1 MNREKNGKAKR
12 HKKDNFQ
19 SVEVKGKYMET
30 TKAIHLRRSIRRYLP
45 DPVDRELIKEILEDA
60 MWAPSGVNLQPWYY
74 VVLTS
79 EEDMNLLK
87 GIMAEMAG
95 RLTPE
100 LEERFRKNPDV
111 VKHTTGFLQTLGNA
125 PACALVFYQ
134 TPQEPEKV
142 TMVMSLGASA
152 QNFCLSAAD
161 KGLGTCMIGPNF
173 SPETMEKMRQVFAP
187 DKGPLGCLITLGY
200 PKITPKAPR
209 RKDGRWVI
217 R

>member
-1 MNREKNGKAKR
+1 
-12 HKKDNFQ
+12 
-19 SVEVKGKYMET
+19 MET

-45 DPVDRELIKEILEDA
+45 DPVDRELIEEILEDA

-87 GIMAEMAG
+87 G
-95 RLTPE
+95 
-100 LEERFRKNPDV
+100 PDV
-111 VKHTTGFLQTLGNA
+111 VKHTTGFLQTLGDA

-173 SPETMEKMRQVFAP
+173 STETMENMRQIFAP

>member
-1 MNREKNGKAKR
+1 
-12 HKKDNFQ
+12 
-19 SVEVKGKYMET
+19 MET
-30 TKAIHLRRSIRRYLP
+30 TKAIHQRRSIRSYLP
-45 DPVDRELIKEILEDA
+45 DPVDREVIKEILEDA

-87 GIMAEMAG
+87 GIMTEMAG

-111 VKHTTGFLQTLGNA
+111 VKHTTGFLQTLGDA

-173 SPETMEKMRQVFAP
+173 SPGTMENMRQVFAP

>member
-1 MNREKNGKAKR
+1 
-12 HKKDNFQ
+12 
-19 SVEVKGKYMET
+19 MET

-100 LEERFRKNPDV
+100 LVERFRKNPDV

-173 SPETMEKMRQVFAP
+173 SPETMENMRQIFAP

>member
-1 MNREKNGKAKR
+1 
-12 HKKDNFQ
+12 
-19 SVEVKGKYMET
+19 
-30 TKAIHLRRSIRRYLP
+30 
-45 DPVDRELIKEILEDA
+45 

-111 VKHTTGFLQTLGNA
+111 VKHTTGFLQTLGDA

-173 SPETMEKMRQVFAP
+173 SPETMENMRQIFAP

>member
-1 MNREKNGKAKR
+1 
-12 HKKDNFQ
+12 
-19 SVEVKGKYMET
+19 
-30 TKAIHLRRSIRRYLP
+30 
-45 DPVDRELIKEILEDA
+45 

-111 VKHTTGFLQTLGNA
+111 VKHTTGFLQTLGDA

-142 TMVMSLGASA
+142 TMVMSLGASG
-152 QNFCLSAAD
+152 
-161 KGLGTCMIGPNF
+161 K
-173 SPETMEKMRQVFAP
+173 RW
-187 DKGPLGCLITLGY
+187 
-200 PKITPKAPR
+200 KICVRFLPR
-209 RKDGRWVI
+209 IKDRSDA
-217 R
+217 